1 MAKADFVPGGK
12 VTVRDLGG
20 GCGRKVLAHND
31 SIMAVE
37 VHFEEGAVGAEH
49 THPHTQISYVL
60 EGEFRYTV
68 EGESTELNPGDC
80 IVVPGGLTHG
90 TVCLEKG
97 VLLDTF
103 TPCREDFLK

>member
-1 MAKADFVPGGK
+1 MKGFVKHHGD
-12 VTVRDLGG
+12 TVLQDLGG
-20 GCGRKVLAHND
+20 GSGRRILAWNER
-31 SIMAVE
+31 MMLVE
-37 VHFEEGAVGAEH
+37 VSFETGAEGALHA
-49 THPHTQISYVL
+49 HPHEQSSYVL
-60 EGEFRYTV
+60 SGKFRYTV

-103 TPCREDFLK
+103 TPFREDFLK